1 MVRMNESENVQECYS
16 AGAKFI
22 SEFNKIIDD
31 NIYKSK
37 VKTMIFCG
45 DKIKATETLEK
56 FEFQR
61 DS

>member
-22 SEFNKIIDD
+22 SEFNKFIED
-31 NIYKSK
+31 NQYKSK

-45 DKIKATETLEK
+45 DKKKALETLEK
-56 FEFQR
+56 FEF
-61 DS
+61 